1 MDLEDIYKNNVSKSS
16 VNMSG
21 TGGLPVQR
29 ERDPALQK
37 LENDVFTQM
46 NIAAQPPGEA
56 APTPIQQPEIQ
67 EVDFTQALK
76 ELSDLSE
83 PIDDKS

>member
-1 MDLEDIYKNNVSKSS
+1 MDLGDVYKNNVPKSS
-16 VNMSG
+16 VNMSS
-21 TGGLPVQR
+21 TGGLPVER

-46 NIAAQPPGEA
+46 NIAAQPAETA
-56 APTPIQQPEIQ
+56 APISTPHPELQQ
-67 EVDFTQALK
+67 VDFEQALK

-83 PIDDKS
+83 PVDDKA

>member
-1 MDLEDIYKNNVSKSS
+1 MDLGDVYKNNVSKSS
-16 VNMSG
+16 VNMTG

-37 LENDVFTQM
+37 LENDVFKQM
-46 NIAAQPPGEA
+46 SIAAQLPEEA
-56 APTPIQQPEIQ
+56 APTPIQQPKIQ

-76 ELSDLSE
+76 ELSDLSK